1 MRTRLTEISL
11 KRPWA
16 VIIVTLIITLAF
28 ATQFPRMK
36 TDTDPN
42 NMLPETADVR
52 VSNLEV
58 EQIFGLHKDMM
69 AVGVVN
75 DSGIFNP
82 ETVNRMARLTE
93 EIRGSRLP
101 WQGF

>member
-1 MRTRLTEISL
+1 
-11 KRPWA
+11 
-16 VIIVTLIITLAF
+16 
-28 ATQFPRMK
+28 MK

-93 EIRGSRLP
+93 EIRGAYAIHNGRVFHHLNGGLKCHQSRL
-101 WQGF
+101 